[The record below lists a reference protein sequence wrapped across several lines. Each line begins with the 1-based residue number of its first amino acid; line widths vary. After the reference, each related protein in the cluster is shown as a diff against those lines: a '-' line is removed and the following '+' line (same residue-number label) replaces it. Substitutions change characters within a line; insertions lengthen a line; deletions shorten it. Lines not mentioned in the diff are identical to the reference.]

1 VVSLILLDANLLVYA
16 NDADSP
22 HHREA
27 RSWFEDTINAPA
39 RVGFPWPTLLAF
51 VRLLGNPRI
60 TRSPIPLEQ
69 TWRRVQEWLSLPNAW
84 IPSPTERHRE
94 VLTHLLDGESR
105 PGLVN
110 DAHLAALA
118 IEHGLTLCSAD
129 RDFAR
134 FPGLRWENP
143 LAGH

>member
-1 VVSLILLDANLLVYA
+1 MILLDANLLVYA

-22 HHREA
+22 HHSEA

-60 TRSPIPLEQ
+60 TRRPIPLEQ
-69 TWRRVQEWLSLPNAW
+69 TWSRVRQWLSRPNVWVPLP
-84 IPSPTERHRE
+84 TDRHE
-94 VLTHLLDGESR
+94 TVMSALLVGESR
-105 PGLVN
+105 VDLVN

-118 IEHGLTLCSAD
+118 IEHGLIVCSAD

-134 FPGLRWENP
+134 FPGVRWENP
-143 LAGH
+143 LAAS

>member
-1 VVSLILLDANLLVYA
+1 MILLDANLLVYA

-22 HHREA
+22 HHRRA
-27 RSWFEDTINAPA
+27 RMWFEDTINAPA

-60 TRSPIPLEQ
+60 TRRPIPLEQ
-69 TWRRVQEWLSLPNAW
+69 TWLRVQQWLSRPNTW
-84 IPSPTERHRE
+84 IPAPTDRHE
-94 VLTHLLDGESR
+94 TLLTDLLAGESR
-105 PGLVN
+105 ADLIN

-118 IEHGLTLCSAD
+118 IEHGLTICSAD

-134 FPGLRWENP
+134 FPGVRWENP
-143 LAGH
+143 LAER

>member
-1 VVSLILLDANLLVYA
+1 MILLDANLLVYA

-22 HHREA
+22 HHSEA

-39 RVGFPWPTLLAF
+39 RVGLPWPTLLAF

-60 TRSPIPLEQ
+60 TRRPIPLEQ
-69 TWRRVQEWLSLPNAW
+69 TWSRVRQWLLRPNVWVPGA
-84 IPSPTERHRE
+84 TDRHE
-94 VLTHLLDGESR
+94 SVMSGLLDGESR
-105 PGLVN
+105 ADLVN

-118 IEHGLTLCSAD
+118 IEHGLTVCSAD

-134 FPGLRWENP
+134 FPGVRWENP
-143 LAGH
+143 LAEG

>member
-1 VVSLILLDANLLVYA
+1 VILLDANLLVYA

-22 HHREA
+22 HHSEA

-39 RVGFPWPTLLAF
+39 RVGLPWPTLLAF

-60 TRSPIPLEQ
+60 TRRPIPLEQ
-69 TWRRVQEWLSLPNAW
+69 TWSRVRQWLLRPNVWVPGA
-84 IPSPTERHRE
+84 TDRHE
-94 VLTHLLDGESR
+94 SVMSGLLDGESR
-105 PGLVN
+105 ADLVN

-118 IEHGLTLCSAD
+118 IEHGLTVCSAD

-134 FPGLRWENP
+134 FPGVRWENP
-143 LAGH
+143 LAEG